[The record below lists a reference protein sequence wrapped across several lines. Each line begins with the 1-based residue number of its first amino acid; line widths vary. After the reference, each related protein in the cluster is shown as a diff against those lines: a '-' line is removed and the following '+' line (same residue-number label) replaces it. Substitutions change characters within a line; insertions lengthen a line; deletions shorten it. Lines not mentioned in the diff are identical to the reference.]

1 MRKLVLAAAATAAL
15 AVAAP
20 AAMAHGKRPKEP
32 RQPTTIALP
41 AGVAPE
47 GIAAGRGGEFFVGSL
62 ADGQIVRGDVRSG
75 TVAPFVTTPA
85 TTVAVG
91 LEYDRRHDLLF
102 VAGGPTG
109 TAAVYDAD
117 TGATVA
123 SLTLTTAAAFVND
136 ATVTRDAAYFTN
148 SQAAELYRVPIG
160 DDGTIGTPTTLPLTG
175 PAADLPGAFNLNGIE
190 TSKDGRWLIAVN
202 STSGKL
208 FRIDPATGASS
219 EIDLG
224 GASVTAGDGLWREG
238 RLLYVVR
245 NQLNRIDVFR
255 LDRDSSSARYVET
268 ITSPLFEV
276 PTTMTIA
283 KHRLLAVNAQFGLPQ
298 PNPFEVVVLPVDDDH
313 GRGHGHRHGKGHGH
327 GHAHR

>member
-1 MRKLVLAAAATAAL
+1 MRRLVLAAASAAAL

-20 AAMAHGKRPKEP
+20 AAMAHGTQPKE
-32 RQPTTIALP
+32 PTTIALP

-62 ADGQIVRGDVRSG
+62 TDGSIVRGDVRTG
-75 TVAPFVTTPA
+75 AVAPFVTAPA
-85 TTVAVG
+85 TPVAVG
-91 LEYDRRHDLLF
+91 LEYDRRHDLLL
-102 VAGGPTG
+102 VAGGPSG
-109 TAAVYDAD
+109 EAAVYDAT

-123 SLTLTTAAAFVND
+123 DRTLTTAPSFVND
-136 ATVTRDAAYFTN
+136 VAVTRDAAYFTN
-148 SQAAELYRVPIG
+148 SQAAELYRLPIA
-160 DDGTIGTPTTLPLTG
+160 DDGTVGQPTTLPLSG
-175 PAADLPGAFNLNGIE
+175 PAAALPGAFNLNGIE
-190 TSKDGRWLIAVN
+190 TSRDGRWLIVVN

-208 FRIDPATGASS
+208 FRVDPATGGSV
-219 EIDLG
+219 ELDLG

-255 LDRDSSSARYVET
+255 LDRDAESGRLVDT

-283 KHRLLAVNAQFGLPQ
+283 RHRLLAVNAQFGLPQ
-298 PNPFEVVVLPVDDDH
+298 PNPFEVVVLPLRDEH
-313 GRGHGHRHGKGHGH
+313 GHGPGHGKGHGH
-327 GHAHR
+327 GHGHR